1 MRQVFSD
8 LYQAG
13 SYVQP
18 INLSF
23 NQFLINSSGPLLVHT
38 GNMEQARKLIAPLKK
53 VLNGKSLNYIF
64 VSHFESD
71 ECGGLSLIL
80 AEYPD
85 AKVICSEVTAR
96 QLQGFGIA
104 ANTVTINQGGLLS
117 SDDYELEFILYP
129 SEMHLWNGLL
139 LFERKRRVF
148 FSSDLMIR
156 FGEPRDI
163 AIESTWE
170 REIQNITDAQI
181 PDRAKREELQNE
193 LRKLNPLFIATGHG
207 DLIHLKEN

>member
-8 LYQAG
+8 LYQAS

-23 NQFLINSSGPLLVHT
+23 NQFLINSSSPLLVHT

-53 VLNGKSLNYIF
+53 VLNGKSLSYIF

-80 AEYPD
+80 SEYPE

-104 ANTVTINQGGLLS
+104 ANTVTINQGGLLT

-156 FGEPRDI
+156 FGEPHNS
-163 AIESTWE
+163 AIESAWE
-170 REIQNITDAQI
+170 QEIQNITDAQI

>member
-38 GNMEQARKLIAPLKK
+38 GNMEQARQLIAPLKK
-53 VLNGKSLNYIF
+53 VLNGKSLSYIF